1 MIHMYLEKIKE
12 INVKEGETM
21 DPMIQLECLG
31 QKTFSSAKDDV
42 GGIGEIIW
50 DEHLFLEPK
59 QVSPKDAEDAKIE
72 IRLMDKGMFKDAL
85 IGQFDLDLTFV
96 YLKPDHVLLHK
107 WIALN
112 NPNGDDYA
120 TIQAYVKVSV
130 AVACTGD
137 EQLQITE
144 DDGPEDTQVMMSPS
158 LNPSFY
164 QIKIRVFQGW
174 DLPSLDS
181 AIGFIGSDKIDAY
194 MKLEF
199 KAKKYKTKVQTQPK
213 GGPPVHW
220 NTEFWLPAQLP
231 VVQPKIEIRLM
242 DADDIGSDEMAG
254 TMCFDTAD
262 LIGGKLNNQFVWK
275 NVYGSPLN
283 QKNSKAKR
291 AMNEHPE
298 YASQWKGRVL
308 I

>member
-1 MIHMYLEKIKE
+1 MVLGIGKKEEGKEEEKKDGGDDEEEKDTKADQGSAVAMRQGDYMIHMYLEKIKE

-59 QVSPKDAEDAKIE
+59 AVSPKDAEDAKIE

-137 EQLQITE
+137 EQ
-144 DDGPEDTQVMMSPS
+144 V
-158 LNPSFY
+158 
-164 QIKIRVFQGW
+164 
-174 DLPSLDS
+174 
-181 AIGFIGSDKIDAY
+181 
-194 MKLEF
+194 
-199 KAKKYKTKVQTQPK
+199 
-213 GGPPVHW
+213 
-220 NTEFWLPAQLP
+220 
-231 VVQPKIEIRLM
+231 
-242 DADDIGSDEMAG
+242 
-254 TMCFDTAD
+254 
-262 LIGGKLNNQFVWK
+262 
-275 NVYGSPLN
+275 
-283 QKNSKAKR
+283 
-291 AMNEHPE
+291 
-298 YASQWKGRVL
+298 
-308 I
+308 